1 MRLVFAVVQDKD
13 ANRILET
20 LVNKGFR
27 ATRLASSG
35 SFLREGNTT
44 LFVGV
49 DEGQVDEVVEL
60 IGRLGR
66 SREKVVTPLS
76 SVGAPMDSYVP
87 FPVEVLVGGAT
98 IFTLPV
104 ERFER
109 F

>member
-1 MRLVFAVVQDKD
+1 MQLVFAIVQDKD
-13 ANRILET
+13 ATHILEV
-20 LVNKGFR
+20 LVERGFK
-27 ATRLASSG
+27 ATRLTSSG

-44 LFVGV
+44 LLVGV
-49 DEGQVDEVVEL
+49 EDEDAAEVVEL

-76 SVGAPMDSYVP
+76 TVGAPMDAYVP

-98 IFTLPV
+98 IFTVPV

>member
-1 MRLVFAVVQDKD
+1 VQLVFAVVQDKD
-13 ANRILET
+13 ATHILEA
-20 LVNKGFR
+20 LVQRGFR

-49 DEGQVDEVVEL
+49 DDEDVDEVVDL

-66 SREKVVTPLS
+66 SRQKVVTPLS
-76 SVGAPMDSYVP
+76 TVGAPMDAYVP
-87 FPVEVLVGGAT
+87 FPVEVLIGGAT
-98 IFTLPV
+98 IFAVPV

>member
-20 LVNKGFR
+20 LVDKGFR
-27 ATRLASSG
+27 ATRLASTG

-49 DEGQVDEVVEL
+49 EDHQVEEVVTL
-60 IGRLGR
+60 VGHLGR

-76 SVGAPMDSYVP
+76 TVGAPMDSYAP
-87 FPVEVLVGGAT
+87 FPVEVLIGGAT

>member
-1 MRLVFAVVQDKD
+1 MQLVFAVVQDKD
-13 ANRILET
+13 ANGILEA
-20 LVNKGFR
+20 LVNADFR
-27 ATRLASSG
+27 ATRLASTG

-49 DEGQVDEVVEL
+49 EDARVEEAVEL

-66 SREKVVTPLS
+66 SRYKVVTPLAS
-76 SVGAPMDSYVP
+76 GGAPMDSYVP

-109 F
+109 L